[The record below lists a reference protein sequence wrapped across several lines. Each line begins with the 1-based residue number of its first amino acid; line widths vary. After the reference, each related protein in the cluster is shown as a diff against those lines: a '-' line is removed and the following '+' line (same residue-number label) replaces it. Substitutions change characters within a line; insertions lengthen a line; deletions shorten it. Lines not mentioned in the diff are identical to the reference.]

1 MIIIL
6 FTLFVIIVVGILG
19 IEEDL
24 DYYEE
29 FDQKKG
35 KDEKLRGFFGS
46 GTFIEFSE
54 ILKVGWY
61 KFIQLA
67 PLNSC

>member
-6 FTLFVIIVVGILG
+6 FTLFVIIVVSILG

-29 FDQKKG
+29 FDRKK
-35 KDEKLRGFFGS
+35 KEGS
-46 GTFIEFSE
+46 EG
-54 ILKVGWY
+54 
-61 KFIQLA
+61 
-67 PLNSC
+67 NSDDLF